1 MCEATHW
8 QREEGLERI
17 IKEGGRGGGI
27 QGERQQKRSQSKG
40 VFVFYLLLLFLGG
53 VGDPN
58 QDYLNPKTDFS
69 FCTEI

>member
-17 IKEGGRGGGI
+17 IKEGGRGRGI

-40 VFVFYLLLLFLGG
+40 VFFIVTVFFWG
-53 VGDPN
+53 GDPN
-58 QDYLNPKTDFS
+58 PDYLNPKTDFS

>member
-17 IKEGGRGGGI
+17 IKEGGRGRGI

-40 VFVFYLLLLFLGG
+40 VFVFYLLLLLGG